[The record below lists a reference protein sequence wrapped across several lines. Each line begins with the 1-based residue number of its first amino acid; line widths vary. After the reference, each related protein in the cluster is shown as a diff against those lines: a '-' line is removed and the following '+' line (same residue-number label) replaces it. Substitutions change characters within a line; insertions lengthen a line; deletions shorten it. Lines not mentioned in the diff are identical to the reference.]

1 MENKLS
7 ISVKLVIM
15 KMKNTAILILL
26 ISLFISCEDFL
37 SGPLLD
43 QNPNE
48 VDDVSVVSPEAL
60 LVGSQVTM
68 YGVMEGYLNRAVSM
82 VMQQMSGLQTD
93 YYRDYNCE
101 PIDINTNGRWTAMY
115 GTGGLI
121 DMNTTQR
128 VANEQE
134 KFILLAISQ
143 MWEALIFSTAADL
156 WGKIPYSQAANSEF
170 SQPKFDTQEEVHFA
184 ILDLIDEAIE
194 NFEKGQVF
202 ALPTAYDFSFG
213 ANTEKWIAAAHTL
226 KSRIYLN
233 WAETNNEYYQLALQ
247 EAELGI
253 IDMSGQGDW
262 KALHSAAIAERSV
275 WFQFI
280 LSNTD
285 YMGAGKLLVDMLE
298 RDNDS
303 RSSIYFLNSSS
314 DGIVGVSPGDSVQN
328 ASMLNIT
335 GHFGMNWSPEFLS
348 WYENNFILAECH
360 FNLGN
365 QDQALTILNETL
377 NGIEQRWR
385 SLGYAN
391 ATIPRYDDISNN
403 NLLEAI
409 MNEKYKA
416 LFLNIQTW
424 SDWRRTGYP
433 KFTDSRNNSTECG
446 STSNGVG
453 VPRRLL
459 YPEKEKSS
467 NPNCPTGDDIYDRV
481 ENDPF

>member
-1 MENKLS
+1 
-7 ISVKLVIM
+7 M

-26 ISLFISCEDFL
+26 TSLFISCEDFL

-101 PIDINTNGRWTAMY
+101 PIDVNTNGRWTAMY

-170 SQPKFDTQEEVHFA
+170 SQPKFDTQQEVHFA

-403 NLLEAI
+403 DLLEAI

-433 KFTDSRNNSTECG
+433 KFTDSRDNSTECG

>member
-1 MENKLS
+1 
-7 ISVKLVIM
+7 M

-26 ISLFISCEDFL
+26 TSLFISCEDFL

-170 SQPKFDTQEEVHFA
+170 SQPKFDSQEEVHFA

-213 ANTEKWIAAAHTL
+213 ANTEKWIAAAHSL

-233 WAETNNEYYQLALQ
+233 WAEVNNEYYQLALQ

-253 IDMSGQGDW
+253 TDMSGQGDW

-275 WFQFI
+275 WFQFT

-377 NGIEQRWR
+377 TGIEQRWR

-391 ATIPRYDDISNN
+391 ATIPRYDDISSND
-403 NLLEAI
+403 LLEAI

-433 KFTDSRNNSTECG
+433 TFTDSQNNSTECG
-446 STSNGVG
+446 NTSNGVG

>member
-1 MENKLS
+1 
-7 ISVKLVIM
+7 
-15 KMKNTAILILL
+15 MKNTAILILL

-170 SQPKFDTQEEVHFA
+170 SQPKFDTQQEVHFA

-253 IDMSGQGDW
+253 TDMSGQGDW

-335 GHFGMNWSPEFLS
+335 GHFGMNWGPEFLS

-403 NLLEAI
+403 DLLEAI

>member
-1 MENKLS
+1 
-7 ISVKLVIM
+7 M

-26 ISLFISCEDFL
+26 TSLFISCEDFL

-101 PIDINTNGRWTAMY
+101 PIDVNTNGRWTAMY

-170 SQPKFDTQEEVHFA
+170 SQPKFDTQQEVHFA

-403 NLLEAI
+403 DLLEAI

>member
-1 MENKLS
+1 
-7 ISVKLVIM
+7 M

-26 ISLFISCEDFL
+26 TSLFISCEDFL

-403 NLLEAI
+403 DLLEAI

>member
-1 MENKLS
+1 
-7 ISVKLVIM
+7 
-15 KMKNTAILILL
+15 MKNTAILILL
-26 ISLFISCEDFL
+26 TSLFISCEDFL

-101 PIDINTNGRWTAMY
+101 PIDVNTNGRWTAMY

-170 SQPKFDTQEEVHFA
+170 SQPKFDSQEEVHFA
-184 ILDLIDEAIE
+184 ILNLIDEAVE

-253 IDMSGQGDW
+253 TDMSGQGDW

-335 GHFGMNWSPEFLS
+335 GHFGMNWGPEFLS

-403 NLLEAI
+403 DLLEAI

-467 NPNCPTGDDIYDRV
+467 NPNCPSGDDIYDRV

>member
-1 MENKLS
+1 MERKPSVS
-7 ISVKLVIM
+7 IKLV
-15 KMKNTAILILL
+15 KMKKTAILILL
-26 ISLFISCEDFL
+26 TSLFISCEDFL

-101 PIDINTNGRWTAMY
+101 PIDVNTNGRWTAIY
-115 GTGGLI
+115 GTGGLV
-121 DMNTTQR
+121 DMNTTQETAR
-128 VANEQE
+128 EQE

-170 SQPKFDTQEEVHFA
+170 SQPKFDSQEEVHFA

-213 ANTEKWIAAAHTL
+213 ANTEKWIAAAHSL

-233 WAETNNEYYQLALQ
+233 WAEVNNEYYQLALQ

-253 IDMSGQGDW
+253 TDMSGQGDW

-275 WFQFI
+275 WFQFT

-303 RSSIYFLNSSS
+303 RSSIYFLNLSS

-377 NGIEQRWR
+377 TGIEQRWR

-403 NLLEAI
+403 DLLEAI

-433 KFTDSRNNSTECG
+433 KFTDSQNNSTECG

>member
-1 MENKLS
+1 
-7 ISVKLVIM
+7 
-15 KMKNTAILILL
+15 MKNKNSILL
-26 ISLFISCEDFL
+26 ILFTSLFISCEDFL

-48 VDDVSVVSPEAL
+48 VDDVSIVSPEAL

-101 PIDINTNGRWTAMY
+101 PIDVNTNGRWTAMY

-121 DMNTTQR
+121 DMNTTQETAR
-128 VANEQE
+128 EQE

-156 WGKIPYSQAANSEF
+156 WGSIPYSQAANPEF
-170 SQPKFDTQEEVHFA
+170 SQPKFDSQEEVHFA
-184 ILDLIDEAIE
+184 MIDLIDDAIE
-194 NFEKGQVF
+194 NFEKGQIF
-202 ALPTAYDFSFG
+202 ALPSDYDFSFS
-213 ANTEKWIAAAHTL
+213 ADIDKWIAAAHTL

-233 WAETNNEYYQLALQ
+233 WSEVNSEYYQLALQ

-253 IDMSGQGDW
+253 SDISGQGDW

-275 WFQFI
+275 WFQFT

-285 YMGAGKLLVDMLE
+285 YMGAGKLLVNMLE

-303 RSSIYFLNSSS
+303 RSNIYFLNSGSE
-314 DGIVGVSPGDSVQN
+314 GIVGISPGDSIQN

-335 GHFGMNWSPEFLS
+335 GHFGMNWSPEFVS
-348 WYENNFILAECH
+348 WYENKFILAECY

-365 QDQALTILNETL
+365 QNQALVVLNETL
-377 NGIEQRWR
+377 DAIEQRWR
-385 SLGYAN
+385 NLGYAN
-391 ATIPRYDDISNN
+391 TIIPRYSNISGDD
-403 NLLEAI
+403 LLEAI

-433 KFTDSRNNSTECG
+433 KFIDSENKSTECG
-446 STSNGVG
+446 GTNNGLG

-467 NPNCPTGDDIYDRV
+467 NPNCPSGDTIYDRI
-481 ENDPF
+481 ENDPN

>member
-1 MENKLS
+1 
-7 ISVKLVIM
+7 
-15 KMKNTAILILL
+15 MKNTIILILL
-26 ISLFISCEDFL
+26 SFIFISCEDFL

-101 PIDINTNGRWTAMY
+101 PIDVNTNGRWTAIY
-115 GTGGLI
+115 GTGGLV
-121 DMNTTQR
+121 DMKTTQR

-156 WGKIPYSQAANSEF
+156 WGKIPYSQAANPEYA
-170 SQPKFDTQEEVHFA
+170 QPKFDSQEEVHFA
-184 ILDLIDEAIE
+184 ILDLIDKAIE
-194 NFEKGQVF
+194 NFGKGQIF
-202 ALPTAYDFSFG
+202 ALPTVYDFTFG
-213 ANTEKWIAAAHTL
+213 ANTDRWIAAAHTL

-233 WAETNNEYYQLALQ
+233 WAEVNNEYYQLALQ

-253 IDMSGQGDW
+253 SDMSGQGDW

-298 RDNDS
+298 KDNDS
-303 RSSIYFLNSSS
+303 RSSIYFLNSGS
-314 DGIVGVSPGDSVQN
+314 DGIVGVSPGDSIQN

-335 GHFGMNWSPEFLS
+335 GHFGMNWGPEFVS
-348 WYENNFILAECH
+348 WYENSFILAECH

-365 QDQALTILNETL
+365 QNQALTILNETL

-385 SLGYAN
+385 SLGYAST
-391 ATIPRYDDISNN
+391 AIPRYDNISNN
-403 NLLEAI
+403 DLLEAI

-433 KFTDSRNNSTECG
+433 KFTDAENNSTECG

-467 NPNCPTGDDIYDRV
+467 NPSCPTGDSIYDRL

>member
-1 MENKLS
+1 MESKLS
-7 ISVKLVIM
+7 ISIKLVIM

-26 ISLFISCEDFL
+26 TSLFISCEDFL

-101 PIDINTNGRWTAMY
+101 PIDVNTNGRWTAMY

-170 SQPKFDTQEEVHFA
+170 SQPKFDTQQEVHFA

-403 NLLEAI
+403 DLLEAI

-433 KFTDSRNNSTECG
+433 KFTDSQNNSTECG